1 MSVGEPK
8 MAEMPDEKTT
18 GGRPPGL
25 GGQLALM
32 YKRWVLD
39 SIVMSAFAVSKDFSR
54 RPELYQ
60 DVTSDVAKR
69 ITDIQSRYGYDGD
82 FPDDN
87 QRNMLLMPIFGV
99 SDGGPKVDESS
110 AFYGTRRNVIAAA
123 TDYSENAQ
131 PTGFPMLRERF
142 RSALVP
148 FRTFLS
154 DRGGASLS
162 ETDRRHK
169 SLFGVAEMI
178 LKNINIR
185 VVFGINKDI
194 DKNLPLDNADPIG
207 AKLMPKFT
215 QQP

>member
-87 QRNMLLMPIFGV
+87 QSNMLLMPIFRF
-99 SDGGPKVDESS
+99 SS
-110 AFYGTRRNVIAAA
+110 AG
-123 TDYSENAQ
+123 
-131 PTGFPMLRERF
+131 PTVHASSPFFLTLRT
-142 RSALVP
+142 LIP
-148 FRTFLS
+148 PPTH
-154 DRGGASLS
+154 SL
-162 ETDRRHK
+162 
-169 SLFGVAEMI
+169 
-178 LKNINIR
+178 
-185 VVFGINKDI
+185 
-194 DKNLPLDNADPIG
+194 
-207 AKLMPKFT
+207 
-215 QQP
+215 